1 MRQNFLLV
9 GMLSLGLAA
18 CGGEADTVVS
28 EETSTADPA
37 LAEEPMADELEDA
50 LVEGTQYNATTM
62 LPCGFG
68 GSDPTE
74 TCNAGVVRNWGGEEG
89 SALVEIEKPDGTKR
103 AIFFNGT
110 EPYGADSAEADGS
123 AGWDFSVT
131 REDER
136 ITINF
141 GPETYVLVDAL
152 ITGG

>member
-1 MRQNFLLV
+1 MRQNYLL
-9 GMLSLGLAA
+9 LGLLCGSLAA
-18 CGGEADTVVS
+18 CAGEADSVAP
-28 EETSTADPA
+28 EETSAADPA
-37 LAEEPMADELEDA
+37 PAEEPVSDEMEDA
-50 LVEGTQYNATTM
+50 LVEGTQYNATTI

-68 GSDPTE
+68 GSEPTE
-74 TCNAGVVRNWGGEEG
+74 SCNAGVVRNWGGEEG

-131 REDER
+131 REDDR
-136 ITINF
+136 STINF
-141 GPETYVLVDAL
+141 GPETYVMVDAL